1 MYQIT
6 AITQTQNT
14 VGTAQHTTLGNQYMN
29 KAGAKTIT
37 LKVGTQFSVIKANFS
52 YYSWEQCALK

>member
-1 MYQIT
+1 MDSKLSIT
-6 AITQTQNT
+6 NK
-14 VGTAQHTTLGNQYMN
+14 TLVNRNMN

-52 YYSWEQCALK
+52 NYRRVTIHGSSVRLNKLLG